1 MSILTD
7 DAEVTIKTIVDP
19 PSYPSPS
26 AWTVCLKLTDNLLE
40 IRQELEK
47 KKSIDNTLLFLKK
60 YPENNNNEN
69 SSVEIKLE
77 EEENYLLNDVIDE
90 NNILYLKQY
99 KQSLEPNW
107 KYFNELYKLD
117 YGCTMTLDGI
127 ERADK
132 RKKRAFVM
140 ENCELTEL
148 TASEGYRK
156 GSYEFKPNN
165 DNHDRIMKKNLLFSN
180 DINVESLEKLGIS
193 IGNMETEG
201 VNSENISSYHF
212 TKYGKVSLKFDH
224 HLKPTKEF
232 IDEVN
237 EAIKSECPAK
247 EFKQITEQYGQFIPT
262 IVILGGRAHYDERV
276 TPARCSV
283 LIGGEQSY
291 RENFDEKAWLKSLEN
306 YKNWGCIEL
315 QGLNSI
321 FQFIPDDMRKR
332 IFVSVGKRIH
342 HSDFVKFNYKVEEF
356 AKPNIFEFSKLTPP
370 NILNI
375 IKNKE
380 ADCNVLATAKSKK
393 GFFTCQVLYPPGG
406 IPNLIIHCIRKKFKE
421 RQCKLEIG
429 WMVIGYWVDFNFL
442 ISDFNNQLRIFKRE
456 NKLDGRIM
464 INTELSLKNSVSDIP
479 PCLGSSVL
487 TKLDASNDSLVI
499 GYFFEAQEGNKI
511 GACTFSYCLKNK
523 KCVKLPKFTF
533 YTLIISKYHVPSA
546 YSIIPFG
553 YSLNEPCIDN
563 ITINPKFISL
573 YLTQRTNYGPIF
585 LKQKNKKIKPKIIN
599 CKNRECFI
607 CENKTLKISTDRVRC
622 VFFDPYMRYL
632 FYDFYYFYLI
642 IAILTRI
649 KILF

>member
-7 DAEVTIKTIVDP
+7 YAEVTIKTIVDP

-47 KKSIDNTLLFLKK
+47 KKSIDNTLLFLNK
-60 YPENNNNEN
+60 YPENNNNDN
-69 SSVEIKLE
+69 IIYGSFEIKLE
-77 EEENYLLNDVIDE
+77 EEENYLLNEVIDE

-99 KQSLEPNW
+99 KQCLEHNW

-127 ERADK
+127 DRADK

-148 TASEGYRK
+148 TAAEGYRK
-156 GSYEFKPNN
+156 GSYEYKPNN

-201 VNSENISSYHF
+201 VNSENIASYHF

-237 EAIKSECPAK
+237 EAIKSECPAR

-291 RENFDEKAWLKSLEN
+291 REIFDEKAWLKSLEN
-306 YKNWGCIEL
+306 YKNWCCIEL

-321 FQFIPDDMRKR
+321 FQFVPDDIRKR

-342 HSDFVKFNYKVEEF
+342 HSDFVYFNYKVEEF
-356 AKPNIFEFSKLTPP
+356 GKPNIFEFSKLTPP

-406 IPNLIIHCIRKKFKE
+406 IPNLIIHCIQKKFKK

-442 ISDFNNQLRIFKRE
+442 ISDFNNQLRIFKNE
-456 NKLDGRIM
+456 NKSNGRTI
-464 INTELSLKNSVSDIP
+464 INTQLSLENSVNDIP
-479 PCLGSSVL
+479 IPLCLGSSVL

-499 GYFFEAQEGNKI
+499 GYLFFEAQERNKI

-523 KCVKLPKFTF
+523 KCVKLPIFTF

-546 YSIIPFG
+546 YRIIPFG
-553 YSLNEPCIDN
+553 QSLNEPCIDN
-563 ITINPKFISL
+563 ITLNPTFLSL

-585 LKQKNKKIKPKIIN
+585 LKQKNKKIKPEIIN
-599 CKNRECFI
+599 CKNSECI
-607 CENKTLKISTDRVRC
+607 VCENKTLKISIDRVKC
-622 VFFDPYMRYL
+622 VFFDPYIRENSV
-632 FYDFYYFYLI
+632 
-642 IAILTRI
+642 
-649 KILF
+649 